1 MRSHNKQCALC
12 LGFSVFVGL
21 CKLEDCWRSCDKKID
36 NSQQTR
42 AMNTQFAKAKG
53 RLSDNQMN
61 DIYKPSTKVWLRS
74 FIYFSSAS
82 AGRRVITQSVWK
94 HPKAPQWAAF

>member
-1 MRSHNKQCALC
+1 M
-12 LGFSVFVGL
+12 
-21 CKLEDCWRSCDKKID
+21 I
-36 NSQQTR
+36 
-42 AMNTQFAKAKG
+42 TQFAKAKS

-82 AGRRVITQSVWK
+82 PGRRVITQSVWK
-94 HPKAPQWAAF
+94 HPKAPQWAAFYNAWFSEGGLACVQH